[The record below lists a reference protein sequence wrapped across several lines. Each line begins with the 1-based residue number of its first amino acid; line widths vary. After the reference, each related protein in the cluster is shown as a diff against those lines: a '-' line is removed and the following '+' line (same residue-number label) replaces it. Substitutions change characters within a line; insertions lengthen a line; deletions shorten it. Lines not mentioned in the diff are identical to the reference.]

1 MQTVIHQYNFDTS
14 ETSEAAQYKALRAT
28 LTAQHLKCFESH
40 GGASHYNGALNGKM
54 LTLETAHLF
63 ANQWNTAPI
72 DGDAD
77 AKSGR
82 RVFDWAQDSVYGTPN
97 HNPLIKRGHWL
108 EQTAEMSEARRNT
121 AACGYCG
128 HQEPAQ
134 KGNIFCP
141 ECIGSE
147 YLETKLLHLLRMQ
160 PVENTGDRAPLTD
173 AERAHL
179 LPLYRDAQLHGHTA
193 RDKTRIAQVRADIVY
208 KFETA
213 TRNAKAEHDGMLW
226 LLTRGFKSD
235 NVIFYTHTG
244 RFGFGWRAPVDA
256 EILSGLLDI
265 ISEFP
270 FAYDIVTDDDRK
282 LSS

>member
-14 ETSEAAQYKALRAT
+14 QTGGAAQYKALCDT
-28 LTAQHLKCFESH
+28 LTAQRLECFESH
-40 GGASHYNGALNGKM
+40 GGASHYNGGLDGKT
-54 LTLETAHLF
+54 LTLETAHIF

-72 DGDAD
+72 DDDG
-77 AKSGR
+77 AKTGR

-97 HNPLIKRGHWL
+97 RNPQIKRGHWL
-108 EQTAEMSEARRNT
+108 EQTQEMREARRNT

-160 PVENTGDRAPLTD
+160 PVDDTGDRAPLTD

-179 LPLYRDAQLHGHTA
+179 LPLYRDAQLHGHTT
-193 RDKTRIAQVRADIVY
+193 RDKKRIAQARADIAG
-208 KFETA
+208 KFATA
-213 TRNAKAEHDGMLW
+213 TRDAKTEHDGMLW
-226 LLTRGFKSD
+226 LMDHGVKTD

-244 RFGFGWRAPVDA
+244 RFGFGWRKPVDA

-265 ISEFP
+265 ISEFA
-270 FAYDIVTDDDRK
+270 FAYDIVTADGRK
-282 LSS
+282 LSN

>member
-1 MQTVIHQYNFDTS
+1 MQTVIHQYNFNISHPGD
-14 ETSEAAQYKALRAT
+14 AAQYKALRAK
-28 LTAQHLKCFESH
+28 LTAQGLECFESH
-40 GGASHYNGALNGKM
+40 GGASHYNGGLDGKT
-54 LTLETAHLF
+54 LTLETAHIF

-72 DGDAD
+72 DGDDGATT
-77 AKSGR
+77 GR

-97 HNPLIKRGHWL
+97 RNPQIKRGHWL
-108 EQTAEMSEARRNT
+108 EQTPEMGEARRNT

-147 YLETKLLHLLRMQ
+147 YLETKLMHLLRMQ

-179 LPLYRDAQLHGHTA
+179 LPLYRDAQLHGHTT
-193 RDKTRIAQVRADIVY
+193 RDKKRIAQARADIAG
-208 KFETA
+208 KFATA
-213 TRNAKAEHDGMLW
+213 TRNAKTEHDGMLW
-226 LLTRGFKSD
+226 LMDRGVKTD

-244 RFGFGWRAPVDA
+244 RFGFGWRAPVNA

-265 ISEFP
+265 ISEFA
-270 FAYDIVTDDDRK
+270 FAYDIVTADGRK